1 MQVRFG
7 AEPAPKYR
15 DGCCKVKMQK
25 QKEKEGGR
33 GRAEEL

>member
-1 MQVRFG
+1 MQVRSG

-25 QKEKEGGR
+25 QKEEGEK
-33 GRAEEL
+33 GRAEDL